1 MFSISKST
9 TGGQEMYWGG
19 LEWLVLAG
27 GQIEKSEWNG
37 KRQLLCLAL
46 PSLPLSSSPSS
57 TVLKNKVILTQS
69 VPDSNELVYDLES

>member
-37 KRQLLCLAL
+37 KRRRRRLHLIQICLSGPAHKGQN
-46 PSLPLSSSPSS
+46 
-57 TVLKNKVILTQS
+57 TNTQKMR
-69 VPDSNELVYDLES
+69 

>member
-37 KRQLLCLAL
+37 KRRRRTLHKIQIGLSGPAHSTHKSAEFLFYSMVREAFKNVLA
-46 PSLPLSSSPSS
+46 
-57 TVLKNKVILTQS
+57 
-69 VPDSNELVYDLES
+69 